1 MAVDHRKGGPRRVR
15 EEETRAS
22 ITATKS
28 DRVPL
33 GKRLKAL
40 ETAGSLAATG
50 ADKIKNNRQGFATRV
65 KDIEGATYGPQ

>member
-1 MAVDHRKGGPRRVR
+1 MAVDHRKGGPKRIR
-15 EEETRAS
+15 EEEVRAG

-40 ETAGSLAATG
+40 EVAGSLAATG
-50 ADKIKNNRQGFATRV
+50 AEQIANNRQGFATRV
-65 KDIEGATYGPQ
+65 KDIENATY

>member
-22 ITATKS
+22 LTATKS

-33 GKRLKAL
+33 GKRFKAL
-40 ETAGSLAATG
+40 ETAHSLDATG
-50 ADKIKNNRQGFATRV
+50 ADKIKNNRKGFATRT
-65 KDIEGATYGPQ
+65 KSIEEA

>member
-1 MAVDHRKGGPRRVR
+1 MAVDHRKGGPKRIR
-15 EEETRAS
+15 EEEVRAS

-40 ETAGSLAATG
+40 EAAHSLDSTSAA
-50 ADKIKNNRQGFATRV
+50 KITNNRQGFATRV
-65 KDIEGATYGPQ
+65 KDIESA